1 MLTNR
6 IAAGAAVILL
16 GISGVA
22 LANVDIAT
30 ETQSEVQTPATSAD
44 VATQTE
50 TSASVSLPAAPVTV
64 DDHTTSTVSAS
75 VEVEGDAEVDASTS
89 TTHHTTST
97 TIQGSTSTTIDD
109 RSGGDDSD
117 EQEARSLVSLGLTT
131 YTVGE
136 AGTVSVDGMTLVAVT
151 TNLGWTVEIDEVSS
165 ERIRIEFE
173 KGELNARFE
182 LRSDGELRIRI
193 GS

>member
-30 ETQSEVQTPATSAD
+30 ETQSEVQTPAASAD
-44 VATQTE
+44 VAAQTE
-50 TSASVSLPAAPVTV
+50 TSASASLPATPVTV
-64 DDHTTSTVSAS
+64 DHTSSTVSAS

-109 RSGGDDSD
+109 RPGGDDSD

>member
-30 ETQSEVQTPATSAD
+30 ETQSEVQTPAASAD
-44 VATQTE
+44 VAAQTE
-50 TSASVSLPAAPVTV
+50 TSASASLPATPVTV
-64 DDHTTSTVSAS
+64 DHTSSTVSAS

-89 TTHHTTST
+89 TTHNTTST

-109 RSGGDDSD
+109 RPGGDDSD